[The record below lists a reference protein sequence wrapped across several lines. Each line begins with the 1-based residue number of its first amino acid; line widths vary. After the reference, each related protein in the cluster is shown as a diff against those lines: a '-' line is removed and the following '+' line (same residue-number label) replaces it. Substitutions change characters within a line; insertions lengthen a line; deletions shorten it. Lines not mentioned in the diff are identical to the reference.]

1 MSISVF
7 GANHVIIF
15 TMLAAIGKAAHL
27 GSDDEIELLKR
38 IKAKDEEALSEL
50 YDLYNRL
57 LFGMIISIVKKREEA
72 EDVLQEVF
80 VKIWEKSHTFN
91 EDRGNVYSW
100 IVTLTRNKAIDR
112 IRSKGYKTQQK
123 ATQDVDAPEFKLEDD
138 AFDPLETTIF
148 SDRAELV
155 RKALM
160 EIPESQ
166 SEVLK
171 IAYYRG
177 MTQTEISGHLEIP
190 LGTVKTRMRQGMIK
204 LKDILGEF
212 ISYDD

>member
-1 MSISVF
+1 M
-7 GANHVIIF
+7 IIF
-15 TMLAAIGKAAHL
+15 TILAAIGKATHFR
-27 GSDDEIELLKR
+27 SDDEIELIKR
-38 IKAKDEEALSEL
+38 IKAKDDKALEEL

-57 LFGMIISIVKKREEA
+57 LFGMIISIVKSREEA
-72 EDVLQEVF
+72 EDILQEVF
-80 VKIWEKSHTFN
+80 VKIWEKAYTFN
-91 EDRGNVYSW
+91 EERGNAYSW

-123 ATQDVDAPEFKLEDD
+123 ASQDVDAPEFTLEGDKY
-138 AFDPLETTIF
+138 DPLETTIF

-155 RKALM
+155 RKALG
-160 EIPESQ
+160 EIPQSQ

-177 MTQTEISGHLEIP
+177 MTQTEISDHLDIP
-190 LGTVKTRMRQGMIK
+190 LGTVKTRMRQGMLK

-212 ISYDD
+212 IPQNG

>member
-1 MSISVF
+1 M
-7 GANHVIIF
+7 IIF
-15 TMLAAIGKAAHL
+15 TILAAVGKAAHL
-27 GSDDEIELLKR
+27 RSDDEVELMKR
-38 IKAKDEEALSEL
+38 IKAKDDKALGEL

-80 VKIWEKSHTFN
+80 VKIWEKAYTFN
-91 EDRGNVYSW
+91 EERGNVYSW

-112 IRSKGYKTQQK
+112 IRSKGYKTSQK
-123 ATQDVDAPEFKLEDD
+123 ASQDVDAPEFTLEGDK
-138 AFDPLETTIF
+138 FDPLETTIF

-155 RKALM
+155 RKALG

-177 MTQTEISGHLEIP
+177 MTQSEISDHLEIP

-212 ISYDD
+212 ISHNG

>member
-1 MSISVF
+1 MIVF
-7 GANHVIIF
+7 TI
-15 TMLAAIGKAAHL
+15 LAAIGKITH
-27 GSDDEIELLKR
+27 GNSDDEKELMRR
-38 IKAKDEEALSEL
+38 IKAKDAEALEEL

-80 VKIWEKSHTFN
+80 VKIWERASTFK

-112 IRSKGYKTQQK
+112 IRSKGYKTQKK
-123 ATQDVDAPEFKLEDD
+123 ASHLVDEPDSNFTLEGDHY
-138 AFDPLETTIF
+138 DPLETTIF

-155 RKALM
+155 QEALG

-166 SEVLK
+166 SKVLK
-171 IAYYRG
+171 IAYYQG
-177 MTQTEISGHLEIP
+177 MTQSEISDHLEIP

-204 LKDILGEF
+204 LKDILGEH
-212 ISYDD
+212 ISQHD

>member
-1 MSISVF
+1 M
-7 GANHVIIF
+7 IIF
-15 TMLAAIGKAAHL
+15 TILAAIGKAAHL
-27 GSDDEIELLKR
+27 GADGEIELMKK
-38 IKAKDEEALSEL
+38 IKAKDDKALAEL

-57 LFGMIISIVKKREEA
+57 LFGMIISVVKKREEA

-80 VKIWEKSHTFN
+80 VKIWEKAHSFN

-123 ATQDVDAPEFKLEDD
+123 ASQDVDAPEFTLEGDKY
-138 AFDPLETTIF
+138 DPLETTIF

-155 RKALM
+155 RKALG

-166 SEVLK
+166 SEVLE

-177 MTQTEISGHLEIP
+177 MTQSEISDHLEIP

-212 ISYDD
+212 ISHNG